1 MKKLNYYNKTKIVA
15 TVGPASSSKEKL
27 KELIQAGV
35 NVFRVNFS
43 HGAYADHKEVIDKIK
58 ELNSELNTHEAIL
71 ADLQGPKLRIGEVEN
86 NGVLL
91 EENAI
96 IEFTNEKCIGTAHR
110 VYMSYELFP
119 QDVNVGDIILID
131 DGKIKLEAI
140 ETNGKNSVK
149 AKVIYGGIL
158 SSKKGVNL
166 PKTKISLPSLT
177 EKDIADAEFALDQ
190 EVDWLAL
197 SFVRSVTD
205 IADLKDIIKRKK
217 KQAKVIAKIE
227 KPEALNEIDNIIDV
241 SDGIMVARGDLGV
254 ELPFREVPLMQK
266 KIVEKCIF
274 YAKPVI
280 IATQMMESMISNFSP
295 TRAEANDVANAVIDG
310 ASALMLS
317 GETSVGKFPV
327 EVIKAM
333 HDIISFTELN
343 GYSYYRSHAPLVM
356 NHTFIPDS
364 VCASACS
371 MAQQTGAQSI
381 VVHTSSGYT
390 AFRIASH
397 RPNAHIFT
405 FTADEGL
412 LRQLSLL
419 WGVRGFYSDEH
430 IYTNDAIEYTLSFL
444 KEKGLIEDDK
454 LLVHVGSMPLNK
466 KGQTN
471 MVKLSYL

>member
-58 ELNSELNTHEAIL
+58 ELNAELNTHVAIL

-96 IEFTNEKCIGTAHR
+96 IEFTNEKCIGTAQR

-119 QDVNVGDIILID
+119 MDVNVGDIILID

-140 ETNGKNSVK
+140 ETNGKNLVK

-177 EKDIADAEFALDQ
+177 PKDIADAEFALDQ
-190 EVDWLAL
+190 DVDWLAL

-266 KIVEKCIF
+266 NIVEKCIR

-280 IATQMMESMISNFSP
+280 IATQMMESMITNFSP

-343 GYSYYRSHAPLVM
+343 GYSYYRNHAPSVI

-364 VCASACS
+364 VCASACN

-381 VVHTSSGYT
+381 VAHTSSGYT

-397 RPNAHIFT
+397 RPNAQIFT

-419 WGVRGFYSDEH
+419 WGVRGFYCDEH
-430 IYTNDAIEYTLSFL
+430 IYTNDAIEYTINFL